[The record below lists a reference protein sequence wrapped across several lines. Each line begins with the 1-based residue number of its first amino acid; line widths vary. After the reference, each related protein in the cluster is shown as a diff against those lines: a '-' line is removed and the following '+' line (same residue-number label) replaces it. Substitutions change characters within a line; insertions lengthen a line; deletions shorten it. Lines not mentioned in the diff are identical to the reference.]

1 MNDGKPE
8 RSRQQAH
15 ASRKAKSPEAQAAI
29 ALSVLLPSL
38 LSMLPTIPHA
48 LSLSHTHTHTTWR
61 VRYQHVAAFVDTR
74 VRVYAYV
81 CVCVCE
87 AQG

>member
-8 RSRQQAH
+8 LSRQQAH
-15 ASRKAKSPEAQAAI
+15 ASRKAKSAEAQAAI

-48 LSLSHTHTHTTWR
+48 LSLSLSLTHTHTHTQLGVCDTNTWLR
-61 VRYQHVAAFVDTR
+61 L
-74 VRVYAYV
+74 
-81 CVCVCE
+81 
-87 AQG
+87 